1 VEVINSEQNK
11 MKIFITGGSGLLGQY
26 LNILLSRGHEILTQY
41 NSKLGNCSIF
51 NSIQADI
58 TDYKKIKSLLKEFQ
72 PDSIIHS
79 AAISSVTIAGK
90 LPSKFVYEVN
100 VNATS
105 KLAEL
110 SAELNAKLFYLSTDL
125 VYAGYRE
132 SMLKEDG
139 KLMPASF
146 YAETKLMGEEKIK
159 ASSCDYLILRTGLLY
174 GFGSNGSTNYF
185 NYMFHN
191 LTNKKPVKL
200 FYDQYRTPLSLWEA
214 ARTISKLLTLK
225 IHNEVI
231 NFGGK
236 ERVSRLELGEQL
248 CKIARLDNSLLQRIS
263 MYDVPGISDVADV
276 SMNTDKLQSLGIT
289 LKGVDESL
297 IEIMEKYIQ

>member
-1 VEVINSEQNK
+1 

-26 LNILLSRGHEILTQY
+26 LNMALSKEHEILTQY
-41 NSKLGNCSIF
+41 NTKPGNCFQYSCVH
-51 NSIQADI
+51 ADI
-58 TDYKKIKSLLKEFQ
+58 TNYKKIESLLIEFQ
-72 PDSIIHS
+72 PDTIIHT
-79 AAISSVTIAGK
+79 AAVSSVQIAGK
-90 LPSKFVYEVN
+90 LLSKFVFEVN
-100 VNATS
+100 VNATT
-105 KLAEL
+105 KLAEFS
-110 SAELNAKLFYLSTDL
+110 SALNAKLFYLSTDL

-159 ASSCDYLILRTGLLY
+159 ASSHDYVILRTGLLY
-174 GFGSNGSTNYF
+174 GFGSFGSMSYF

-191 LTNKKPVKL
+191 LKNKRPVKL

-214 ARTISKLLTLK
+214 ARIIAKLLKLNIK
-225 IHNEVI
+225 NEIV

-236 ERVSRLELGEQL
+236 ERVSRLELGKQL
-248 CKIARLDNSLLQRIS
+248 CKIAGLDNSLLQGIS
-263 MYDVPGISDVADV
+263 MYDVPDVSDSADV

-289 LKGVDESL
+289 LKSVDESL
-297 IEIMEKYIQ
+297 NEIMSKYEQ